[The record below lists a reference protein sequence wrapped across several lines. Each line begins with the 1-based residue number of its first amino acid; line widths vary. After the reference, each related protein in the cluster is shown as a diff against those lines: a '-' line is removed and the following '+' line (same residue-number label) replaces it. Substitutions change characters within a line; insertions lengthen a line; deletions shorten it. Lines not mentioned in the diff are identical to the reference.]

1 MLVVL
6 GYDLDDSIVDEIAEL
21 DLHAGDI
28 LDLINERAVDE
39 DHLHHVWHLS
49 DEGAKKFH
57 ETMHELYDEF
67 SASKTKIL
75 TEGF

>member
-6 GYDLDDSIVDEIAEL
+6 GYDLDDELVNEMVEL

-28 LDLINERAVDE
+28 LDLINERAVE
-39 DHLHHVWHLS
+39 EGNLHHVWHLS
-49 DEGAKKFH
+49 ESASKKFH
-57 ETMHELYDEF
+57 ETMDELYKDF
-67 SASKTKIL
+67 SASETDIL